1 MKTAKYIW
9 LERKKSLTE
18 YLHYRFE
25 ELNKYMKVGKK
36 MIGFG
41 SNIGIDLG
49 TSSVLVFVKGKGI
62 VLQEPS
68 VVAIDKNTNQILAVG
83 EEARKMLG
91 RTPGSI
97 VATKPLKDGVISN
110 YDITERMLK
119 YFIRKTIGK
128 RLFFK
133 PKIIVCVPSGVTE
146 VEKRAV
152 IDATNE
158 AGARVT
164 YLIEEPIASA
174 IGAGID
180 IAQPYG
186 HMIVDIGGGT
196 TDIAV
201 ISLGGMV
208 VNTSIKVAGDR
219 FDEAIIRYIRKSHNT
234 MIGERTAEEVK
245 IRIGGAYARQ
255 EQVSMQIRGR
265 NLISGLPVNIE
276 INSGE
281 ILGALEESVSSIA
294 DAVHSV
300 LERTPPELAADIAK
314 HGIFMAGGG
323 TLLWGFDKLIEE
335 RTGIA
340 VHIAENAISC
350 VANGTGTA
358 LDSMEMLEKSRS
370 SAMGAGV

>member
-1 MKTAKYIW
+1 
-9 LERKKSLTE
+9 
-18 YLHYRFE
+18 
-25 ELNKYMKVGKK
+25 
-36 MIGFG
+36 MISFG

-49 TSSVLVFVKGKGI
+49 TSSVLVFVKGKGV

-91 RTPGSI
+91 RTPGNI
-97 VATKPLKDGVISN
+97 VAIKPLKDGVISD

-119 YFIRKTIGK
+119 YFIQKTIGK
-128 RLFFK
+128 KLFFK

-180 IAQPYG
+180 IAQPNG

-208 VNTSIKVAGDR
+208 VNTSIKTAGDR
-219 FDEAIIRYIRKSHNT
+219 
-234 MIGERTAEEVK
+234 
-245 IRIGGAYARQ
+245 
-255 EQVSMQIRGR
+255 
-265 NLISGLPVNIE
+265 
-276 INSGE
+276 
-281 ILGALEESVSSIA
+281 
-294 DAVHSV
+294 
-300 LERTPPELAADIAK
+300 
-314 HGIFMAGGG
+314 
-323 TLLWGFDKLIEE
+323 
-335 RTGIA
+335 
-340 VHIAENAISC
+340 
-350 VANGTGTA
+350 
-358 LDSMEMLEKSRS
+358 
-370 SAMGAGV
+370 